1 MKPLE
6 DILRNAASAQK
17 TIVLSEGTD
26 PRVVQAALD
35 ARKQDVA
42 KIILVLD
49 NGPDTKRPAALDE
62 TIDGLEVHDPSNSPL
77 TQELADLYYSMR
89 KHKGISPEQALEQT
103 KLAHVYA
110 ALLVKA
116 GHADGCIGGAVLS
129 SAEVIKTAIQVIGV
143 AEGTKLVSSFFLFLF
158 CEDHHTR
165 KGACIFSD
173 AGLVVDPSAEEL
185 CEIAIASAR
194 SFQDLTN
201 EQARIAMLSF
211 STRGSA
217 QHHAVSK
224 VQKATDL
231 ARAAAPDL
239 LIDGELQF
247 DAAFVPEVAQ
257 SKAADSPI
265 AGNANVFIFPN
276 LDAGNIG
283 YKIAQRIGGATAI
296 GPILQGLSHP
306 ANDLSRGCSS
316 EDILHMIAVTTAQSL
331 HKDKTTTSVEQPV

>member
-6 DILRNAASAQK
+6 EILRNAARSDK
-17 TIVLSEGTD
+17 TIVLSEGAD
-26 PRVVQAALD
+26 PRVIQAAVD
-35 ARKQDVA
+35 ARKQGIA
-42 KIILVLD
+42 RIILVCETEPEDDQSALFDSIEGLD
-49 NGPDTKRPAALDE
+49 IHRPA
-62 TIDGLEVHDPSNSPL
+62 TSPL
-77 TQELADLYYSMR
+77 TEELAGLYHSMR
-89 KHKGISPEQALEQT
+89 KHKGVDPDKAMQQALT
-103 KLAHVYA
+103 PHVYA

-129 SAEVIKTAIQVIGV
+129 SAEIIKTAIQVIGV
-143 AEGTKLVSSFFLFLF
+143 ADGAKLVSSFFLFLF
-158 CEDHHTR
+158 CEDHHAR

-173 AGLVVDPSAEEL
+173 AGLVVDPTAEEL
-185 CEIAIASAR
+185 CEIARASAQ
-194 SFQDLTN
+194 SFQELTN
-201 EQARIAMLSF
+201 ETARIAMLSF

-217 QHHAVSK
+217 KHHAVSK
-224 VQKATDL
+224 VQQATML
-231 ARAAAPDL
+231 AREADPGL

-265 AGNANVFIFPN
+265 EGNANVFIFPN

-283 YKIAQRIGGATAI
+283 YKIAQRIGGAKAI

-316 EDILHMIAVTTAQSL
+316 EDILHMIAVTTAQSV
-331 HKDKTTTSVEQPV
+331 HKDTVAKAGGKPA

>member
-6 DILRNAASAQK
+6 EILRNAARSDK
-17 TIVLSEGTD
+17 TIVLSEGAD
-26 PRVVQAALD
+26 PRVIQAAVD
-35 ARKQDVA
+35 ARKQGIA
-42 KIILVLD
+42 RIILVCDSEAEEAQLA
-49 NGPDTKRPAALDE
+49 NARE
-62 TIDGLEVHDPSNSPL
+62 IDGLEIHRPATSSL
-77 TQELADLYYSMR
+77 TKELAELYHSMR
-89 KHKGISPEQALEQT
+89 KHKGVDPEQAMQHALVP
-103 KLAHVYA
+103 HVYA

-158 CEDHHTR
+158 CEDHHVR

-173 AGLVVDPSAEEL
+173 AGLVVDPTAEEL
-185 CEIAIASAR
+185 SEIAIASAR
-194 SFQDLTN
+194 SYQDLTN
-201 EQARIAMLSF
+201 DAARIAMLSF

-217 QHHAVSK
+217 EHHAVSK
-224 VQKATDL
+224 VQQATML
-231 ARAAAPDL
+231 AREAAPDL

-265 AGNANVFIFPN
+265 EGNANVFIFPN

-283 YKIAQRIGGATAI
+283 YKIAQRIGGAKAI

-316 EDILHMIAVTTAQSL
+316 EDILHMIAVTTAQSV
-331 HKDKTTTSVEQPV
+331 HKDTKTTGMERTV

>member
-6 DILRNAASAQK
+6 EILRNAARSDK

-26 PRVVQAALD
+26 PRVVQAAVE
-35 ARKQDVA
+35 ARKQGIA
-42 KIILVLD
+42 RIILVC
-49 NGPDTKRPAALDE
+49 DTEADDAQLALAGEVEGLEIHRPAA
-62 TIDGLEVHDPSNSPL
+62 SPL
-77 TQELADLYYSMR
+77 TKELAELYHSMR
-89 KHKGISPEQALEQT
+89 KHKGVDADQAMQQALT
-103 KLAHVYA
+103 PHVYA

-129 SAEVIKTAIQVIGV
+129 SAEIIKTAIQVIGV

-158 CEDHHTR
+158 CEDHHAR

-173 AGLVVDPSAEEL
+173 AGLVVDPSAEDL

-194 SFQDLTN
+194 SFEDLTN
-201 EQARIAMLSF
+201 EAARIAMLSF

-217 QHHAVSK
+217 EHHAVSK
-224 VQKATDL
+224 VQRATML
-231 ARAAAPDL
+231 AREAAPDL

-247 DAAFVPEVAQ
+247 DAAFVPEIAQ

-265 AGNANVFIFPN
+265 EGNANVFIFPN

-283 YKIAQRIGGATAI
+283 YKIAQRIGGAKAI

-306 ANDLSRGCSS
+306 AIDLSRGCSA
-316 EDILHMIAVTTAQSL
+316 EDSLHMIAVTTAQSI
-331 HKDKTTTSVEQPV
+331 HKDAATTVAEGAV

>member
-6 DILRNAASAQK
+6 EILRNAARSDK
-17 TIVLSEGTD
+17 TIVLSEGAD
-26 PRVVQAALD
+26 PRVVQAAVD
-35 ARKQDVA
+35 ARKQGIA
-42 KIILVLD
+42 RIILVRDGEPEGEQPANIDAIEGLEIH
-49 NGPDTKRPAALDE
+49 RPA
-62 TIDGLEVHDPSNSPL
+62 TSPL
-77 TQELADLYYSMR
+77 TKELAGLYHSMR
-89 KHKGISPEQALEQT
+89 RHKGVDAEQAMQQAL
-103 KLAHVYA
+103 KPHVYA

-129 SAEVIKTAIQVIGV
+129 SAEIIKTAIQVIGV
-143 AEGTKLVSSFFLFLF
+143 ADGTKLVSSFFLFLF
-158 CEDHHTR
+158 CEDHHAR

-201 EQARIAMLSF
+201 EAARIAMLSF

-217 QHHAVSK
+217 EHHAVSK
-224 VQKATDL
+224 VQQATML
-231 ARAAAPDL
+231 AREAAPDL

-265 AGNANVFIFPN
+265 EGNANVFIFPN

-283 YKIAQRIGGATAI
+283 YKIAQRIGGAKAI

-316 EDILHMIAVTTAQSL
+316 EDILHMIAVTTAQSI
-331 HKDKTTTSVEQPV
+331 HKDTVTNAGEQPA